1 MCKWPSSYSGH
12 LLPGY
17 RLKVKH
23 HFIRSVVF
31 LRVCAQVLFCPCGRI
46 GPDRQSKKHIYI
58 VKEETS
64 LKGLNQF
71 QEFNWQKFLEE
82 KRLAFLKS
90 VSWKDGDT
98 EVGSKVIAQI
108 IEDRTQYSKPGI
120 DNFGEQLTVKVRG
133 VAPSAFAQLRPL
145 STEIVIKDVE
155 RVTVYGEYRNQ
166 LSIIAKVAVKDAPAK
181 Q

>member
-1 MCKWPSSYSGH
+1 M
-12 LLPGY
+12 
-17 RLKVKH
+17 
-23 HFIRSVVF
+23 
-31 LRVCAQVLFCPCGRI
+31 
-46 GPDRQSKKHIYI
+46 
-58 VKEETS
+58 KEEIS

-71 QEFNWQKFLEE
+71 QEFNWQKFLEG

-145 STEIVIKDVE
+145 STEIIVKEVE
-155 RVTVYGEYRNQ
+155 RATVYGDFRNN
-166 LSIIAKVAVKDAPAK
+166 LSIIGKIAVKDANAK